1 MVECVT
7 LQIVMQELRRQIGP
21 QGVDQIKEDVGQL
34 LRIVSG
40 TVFLVDQIRQDE
52 RRPGLADFLLVDHDR
67 MGPVGDIALEDG
79 RIDIAVVGDDEVDDL
94 AAGLAVDGPDVVG
107 YGVII
112 RFPGLGHDVADI
124 DLRRLAGADGLDDIG
139 YAEIGHDA
147 RIEAARSEDDGV
159 GFPDGVDGRL
169 DGPGVF
175 RRRKDALDLAVGMGN
190 LRFPFDDAAV
200 GHFSIKAELFRRRRD
215 DLAADAQD
223 LAGRVHGF
231 FDVAQDFDE
240 GGDEQVAEAV
250 ARQVAGAAEAV
261 GEELFHEPF
270 LIGQGDQAVAQVP
283 WGDDIQVLADAACRT
298 AIVGDG
304 DDSRQVIGLGLEAA
318 QHDRQARAAAD
329 DDDLRPFGQLEVG
342 KDQVAEV
349 IRFAGHDDA
358 DHGAD
363 QAPRRPGHDDQPQED
378 DQDAHTGQD
387 GIVIMARHFIEQ
399 AESPFF
405 QRPQPLVVKG
415 QDNAEAGAHH
425 AQAEEKEP
433 SLDVQARMQPFH
445 KTHDST
451 SYASPSYPGA
461 SSSTSFFWISR
472 CSMDTSTPLSL
483 RCLYMASAIQT
494 LRCIPP
500 VQPTAMTSWL
510 LPSRS

>member
-1 MVECVT
+1 MFSAG
-7 LQIVMQELRRQIGP
+7 I
-21 QGVDQIKEDVGQL
+21 
-34 LRIVSG
+34 
-40 TVFLVDQIRQDE
+40 VFLYATRFIAGMGIGGEYAAINSAIDE
-52 RRPGLADFLLVDHDR
+52 SIPARYR
-67 MGPVGDIALEDG
+67 G

-200 GHFSIKAELFRRRRD
+200 GHFGIEAELFRRRRD

-231 FDVAQDFDE
+231 LDVAQDFDE

-250 ARQVAGAAEAV
+250 ARQVAGPAEAV

-304 DDSRQVIGLGLEAA
+304 DEGDRIIGIYTDGDLRRSLASGCNFSTARVADVMSRGPKTIHPEALAVEAA
-318 QHDRQARAAAD
+318 EMMERLRISQLLVADREGRLVGALNHHDLMLA
-329 DDDLRPFGQLEVG
+329 
-342 KDQVAEV
+342 KV
-349 IRFAGHDDA
+349 I
-358 DHGAD
+358 
-363 QAPRRPGHDDQPQED
+363 
-378 DQDAHTGQD
+378 
-387 GIVIMARHFIEQ
+387 
-399 AESPFF
+399 
-405 QRPQPLVVKG
+405 
-415 QDNAEAGAHH
+415 
-425 AQAEEKEP
+425 
-433 SLDVQARMQPFH
+433 
-445 KTHDST
+445 
-451 SYASPSYPGA
+451 
-461 SSSTSFFWISR
+461 
-472 CSMDTSTPLSL
+472 
-483 RCLYMASAIQT
+483 
-494 LRCIPP
+494 
-500 VQPTAMTSWL
+500 
-510 LPSRS
+510 